1 MSRDLVLNRIYD
13 ALGRSPQVAPPA
25 SPTLPPAV
33 PTDPLKA
40 QTTSAL
46 IDLLTDRLV
55 DYNAT
60 VTHATPDTVG
70 KVVAELL
77 GDAHSVVI
85 PHDLPSDWTAASQ
98 AQFHVDSADEP
109 LNVDQLDTVDAVV
122 TGSTVSIADTGT
134 ICLAGATTGRRAIT
148 LVPDHHVVVVKL
160 SDIVE
165 SVPQAV
171 ETLIERELDT
181 AVQTWVSGPSATVDI
196 ELERFKG
203 VHGPRTLNVVLL
215 ED

>member
-1 MSRDLVLNRIYD
+1 MSRNLILNRIYD
-13 ALGRSPQVAPPA
+13 ALDRSPQVAPPA

-46 IDLLTDRLV
+46 VDLLTDRLV

-70 KVVAELL
+70 TVVAELL
-77 GDAHSVVI
+77 GDTHSVVI

-109 LNVDQLDTVDAVV
+109 LSVDQLDTVDAVV

-148 LVPDHHVVVVKL
+148 LVPDHHVVVVRL
-160 SDIVE
+160 SDVVE

-171 ETLIERELDT
+171 ETLIERKLDT

-196 ELERFKG
+196 ELERVKG